1 MCKLYKIM
9 ARSDKFLTSS
19 LVISFPDTA
28 CCRDNLFPV
37 ASVQLRYQLWI
48 LLNLACWD
56 LLWSHVDTKTDWQPG
71 QLPQP
76 TPTSLDSHCKNMFAT
91 TKYSRH
97 QNHAHSWAQRRTF
110 NRVFGEMKNYMP
122 FCFRFKF
129 CSPFI
134 SQTKK
139 WLSNC
144 LLFFISSIF
153 MTVLSSPKEKLFPN
167 SNEADAGFQFIIKP
181 Y

>member
-1 MCKLYKIM
+1 MQIVQNHGK
-9 ARSDKFLTSS
+9 
-19 LVISFPDTA
+19 VWWISY
-28 CCRDNLFPV
+28 LFPRHFL
-37 ASVQLRYQLWI
+37 SRYSLLSWQLIPCCKCLRYQLWI